1 MPSKTTIPF
10 DPSAWVEAQ
19 RRNLEAFT
27 SAGQI
32 VADGMRAVAERQ
44 AAMVQD
50 AMHELWGEM
59 QNVGKGGARRS
70 GPADQLDRMRHAFER
85 VLGQVQEISNVLLKA
100 QAEAM
105 DILNRCASANME
117 AFGGMAPD
125 IAKLQQGAVS
135 AMQAATSQVTAAI
148 EEMRRRMSEL
158 EGETRQATGGTV
170 TAAGPPAAPRHHL
183 RPQRH
188 WSGQGQGLSARL
200 LGRLTLARGAARAR
214 PSHVRAGVPS
224 STRPAGG
231 LHIKHHV
238 RCPPC
243 RLIDGTL
250 VPIGTVAYRW
260 DVLAPGSIQH
270 GITGEHLNLYRANQN
285 PYNCRCFWQRIN
297 TVAPPPEP
305 DWLPIQ
311 PFRR

>member
-10 DPSAWVEAQ
+10 DPTAWVEAQ

-117 AFGGMAPD
+117 AFGGMAHD
-125 IAKLQQGAVS
+125 IAKLQQGAVT

-158 EGETRQATGGTV
+158 EGETRHATGGT
-170 TAAGPPAAPRHHL
+170 AGCDGGPAP
-183 RPQRH
+183 
-188 WSGQGQGLSARL
+188 SGRSG
-200 LGRLTLARGAARAR
+200 GRGK
-214 PSHVRAGVPS
+214 GK
-224 STRPAGG
+224 G
-231 LHIKHHV
+231 
-238 RCPPC
+238 
-243 RLIDGTL
+243 
-250 VPIGTVAYRW
+250 
-260 DVLAPGSIQH
+260 
-270 GITGEHLNLYRANQN
+270 
-285 PYNCRCFWQRIN
+285 
-297 TVAPPPEP
+297 
-305 DWLPIQ
+305 
-311 PFRR
+311 

>member
-1 MPSKTTIPF
+1 MPSTNTPF

-59 QNVGKGGARRS
+59 QNLGKGAARPA

-85 VLGQVQEISNVLLKA
+85 VLAQVQEISNVLLKA

-105 DILNRCASANME
+105 DVLNRCATANME

-125 IAKLQQGAVS
+125 LAKLQQSAVG
-135 AMQAATSQVTAAI
+135 AMQSATSQVTAAI

-158 EGETRQATGGTV
+158 EGETRQAVGGTGGGDGATS
-170 TAAGPPAAPRHHL
+170 
-183 RPQRH
+183 
-188 WSGQGQGLSARL
+188 SGS
-200 LGRLTLARGAARAR
+200 GRGTSGRGK
-214 PSHVRAGVPS
+214 GK
-224 STRPAGG
+224 G
-231 LHIKHHV
+231 
-238 RCPPC
+238 
-243 RLIDGTL
+243 
-250 VPIGTVAYRW
+250 
-260 DVLAPGSIQH
+260 
-270 GITGEHLNLYRANQN
+270 
-285 PYNCRCFWQRIN
+285 
-297 TVAPPPEP
+297 
-305 DWLPIQ
+305 
-311 PFRR
+311 